1 MANITRRGTGGG
13 QLQTGREWD
22 PFRMMRDMLQWDP
35 FREMTPFLGGRGG
48 EQQALAFVPQF
59 EVKETKDGYLFKAD
73 LPGVK
78 ESDLDISLSGNRLT
92 VSGRREAEEK
102 QEGETYYAYERT
114 YGSFTR
120 SFTLPE
126 DVASD
131 DVRADLKDGVLT
143 LVVPRRPE
151 QQPRKISV
159 KSQSAQT
166 TGAKA
171 EGKLPAKA

>member
-13 QLQTGREWD
+13 QIQTGREWD

-35 FREMTPFLGGRGG
+35 FREMSPFLGGRGG
-48 EQQALAFVPQF
+48 EQALAWVPEF
-59 EVKETKDGYLFKAD
+59 EVKETKDGYVFKAD

-92 VSGRREAEEK
+92 VCGRREAEEK
-102 QEGETYYAYERT
+102 QEGETFYAYERS

-120 SFTLPE
+120 SFTLPD
-126 DVASD
+126 DVAAD
-131 DVRADLKDGVLT
+131 DVRAELKDGVLA

-151 QQPRKISV
+151 QQPRKIAL
-159 KSQSAQT
+159 KSQGT
-166 TGAKA
+166 TGG